1 MKRRN
6 MSDINQIVNNINE
19 EINRP
24 EPSYSRIETN
34 LRELWKI
41 KAEHQSISDS
51 EFFKIVGESFS
62 KNPELFMKNNFISSF
77 LPYYKDREKKNQMAR
92 YIIEKYSL
100 YDGEKI
106 LFECDADITMTDS
119 KSKIVR
125 LPLSVSIYYGHL
137 FVTNNRIIA
146 QGQLEVKGGRLG
158 GWGGFGLAELLI
170 DGLIYSS
177 SGGSR
182 RKVAMKGMIDTSTT
196 QELPC
201 YGYEFPIK
209 PFKGLITPIN
219 ARLRKKYKEKPK
231 KSVGYFVKV
240 GDRTFAVSIKQYKK
254 EEYLDK
260 LYEILSKEEVSQSES
275 VKTNVN
281 NKKL

>member
-1 MKRRN
+1 MR
-6 MSDINQIVNNINE
+6 DINQIVNNIKE
-19 EINRP
+19 EINLS

-41 KAEHQSISDS
+41 KTEHQSISDS
-51 EFFKIVGESFS
+51 EFFEIVGESFS

-106 LFECDADITMTDS
+106 LFECDADISMVDS
-119 KSKIVR
+119 KSKAIVR
-125 LPLSVSIYYGHL
+125 VPVIISIDYGHL
-137 FVTNNRIIA
+137 IITNNRIIA
-146 QGQLEVKGGRLG
+146 QGQLEVGGGRLG
-158 GWGGFGLAELLI
+158 GVGGPSI
-170 DGLIYSS
+170 DGFIYYL
-177 SGGSR
+177 SGKSR
-182 RKVAMKGMIDTSTT
+182 RKTSMKGMMDASTT
-196 QELPC
+196 QDLPC

-209 PFKGLITPIN
+209 PFKGLIKPII
-219 ARLRKKYKEKPK
+219 ARLRKKYEEKPK

-240 GDRTFAVSIKQYKK
+240 GESTFNVVIKRYKK

-260 LYEILSKEEVSQSES
+260 LYEILSKVEVSESES
-275 VKTNVN
+275 VKTNVKD
-281 NKKL
+281 KKL